1 MQILQNVGVKLSEIL
16 RTFMETSP
24 PPMHVPLLLSLFI
37 VVVLLLVVLCQR
49 DSLPPKKKPKSL
61 AKNSDTSTRQSGE
74 NKDVPKTSVSF
85 NVSNSHIDGS
95 ANENSQLNELQEL
108 LLQKLNEMDETK
120 TSWKDI
126 TDSVPL
132 AMENDVIRETIV
144 NGKSL
149 FKFQRRLRSSAEDVA
164 KYLWERD
171 KKIGKTVKSFKI
183 LNVVPNEQRSSA
195 YRVYHKVFPG
205 FGNQVITLSERDL
218 ICAEAL
224 FDLGDGR
231 IAHVAKSI
239 PEIPSFASQ
248 LGGGGKAGG
257 PVRADLEF
265 SVCILEDLGEN
276 LCSVTR
282 YVNMDY
288 KLPWWIPTSTLRK
301 EQTSRPLKS
310 LAWMEKCIISEG
322 FCKLVTLPEKHHVQ
336 INTSTFQEKGLP
348 ATRDISG
355 KNKRRNRRNKSRNET
370 VKDITDALDEIAKD
384 AENVEMN
391 MYISLG
397 LAALTCFVYVL
408 RRR

>member
-1 MQILQNVGVKLSEIL
+1 MCQILA
-16 RTFMETSP
+16 F
-24 PPMHVPLLLSLFI
+24 
-37 VVVLLLVVLCQR
+37 
-49 DSLPPKKKPKSL
+49 
-61 AKNSDTSTRQSGE
+61 ST
-74 NKDVPKTSVSF
+74 
-85 NVSNSHIDGS
+85 NVSNSHFDGS
-95 ANENSQLNELQEL
+95 VGENPHLHELEVL
-108 LLQKLNEMDETK
+108 LLEKLNEMDETK
-120 TSWKDI
+120 TLWQDI
-126 TDSVPL
+126 TDSVPI
-132 AMENDVIRETIV
+132 AMETGVVKETIV

-149 FKFQRRLRSSAEDVA
+149 FKFQRRLQSSAEDVA
-164 KYLWERD
+164 KYLWERN

-195 YRVYHKVFPG
+195 YRVYHQVFPA

-248 LGGGGKAGG
+248 IGAGGKAGG

-265 SVCILEDLGEN
+265 SVYILEDLGEN

-310 LAWMEKCIISEG
+310 LAWMEKCILSEG
-322 FCKLVTLPEKHHVQ
+322 FCKLVTLPQKHHVQ
-336 INTSTFQEKGLP
+336 INHL
-348 ATRDISG
+348 
-355 KNKRRNRRNKSRNET
+355 
-370 VKDITDALDEIAKD
+370 L
-384 AENVEMN
+384 
-391 MYISLG
+391 
-397 LAALTCFVYVL
+397 
-408 RRR
+408 